1 MEIDLFTLIAQIIN
15 LLILLFLL
23 RKFLYIPVLKAV
35 NERQRE
41 ITDKLQAAEE
51 ARQTAIRSMQKSEKQ
66 MQKLE
71 AQKQEILQQAH
82 DEADNLAADL
92 AVKARA
98 EYLKMQEQWK
108 QQLQAEQ
115 KNFEHAMQKAVAVQF
130 NRFTQKALRQIADA
144 DINDLAVAAL
154 LHKVEKLPEAERE
167 EYAAAFADKTEIEI
181 QSAHPLNAKLQSK
194 LEDNL
199 RKIFHLAAGTKFKFT
214 HNAELIGGL
223 CLLAGEQLVSWN
235 LQEYT
240 QEFDRNLNKETTQFL
255 NRGKDD

>member
-41 ITDKLQAAEE
+41 IADKLEAAEE
-51 ARQTAIRSMQKSEKQ
+51 AQQAAIRTVQKSEKQ

-92 AVKARA
+92 AAKART
-98 EYLKMQEQWK
+98 EYVKMQEQWK
-108 QQLQAEQ
+108 QQLLAEQ
-115 KNFEHAMQKAVAVQF
+115 KNFEHTMQKAVAVQF
-130 NRFTQKALRQIADA
+130 NRFTQKALQQIADA
-144 DINDLAVAAL
+144 DITDLAVTTML
-154 LHKVEKLPEAERE
+154 RKIQELPEAKRE
-167 EYAAAFADKTEIEI
+167 EYAAAFADKSEIEI
-181 QSAHPLNAKLQSK
+181 QSAHPLSEKLKSK

-199 RKIFHLAAGTKFKFT
+199 RKILHLSAGTKFKFT

-223 CLLAGEQLVSWN
+223 CLLSGEQLISWN